1 MSNFLWVIV
10 ITFIAGCLGT
20 GLGGF
25 VGALFK
31 KDNSKIVSLL
41 LSFAAGVMLA
51 VVCFDLITSAINPE
65 PNVNVNIF
73 IVIGGIILGFGVVY
87 LLNLLIDKKTNKE
100 IKHIVENDDHP
111 KTADNLDEIIHSN
124 HYAEHANECIVDK
137 RKLLIAGIV
146 MVIAIALHNVP
157 EGMVIG
163 AAVANSGIATS
174 GSALALAIVIGLHNI
189 PEGMAISVPLITGG
203 TKKTKAV
210 FATALSGTPTV
221 LGAML
226 GYFLGT
232 LGPIW
237 LSIALTFA
245 SGAMLYVVFGEL
257 LPASILMWRSKIPA
271 IAILGGIFIGL
282 IIIFA

>member
-1 MSNFLWVIV
+1 MTNFLWVVV
-10 ITFIAGCLGT
+10 ITFIAGCIGT
-20 GLGGF
+20 GIGGF
-25 VGALFK
+25 IGALFK

-41 LSFAAGVMLA
+41 LSFAGGVMLA
-51 VVCFDLITSAINPE
+51 VVCFDLVTSAISPE
-65 PNVNVNIF
+65 DNMSVNIF
-73 IVIGGIILGFGVVY
+73 IVIGGLILGFGIIY
-87 LLNLLIDKKTNKE
+87 LLNLLIDKKTNTE
-100 IKHIVENDDHP
+100 VKHIIENEDHP

-124 HYAEHANECIVDK
+124 HYTEHANECFVDK
-137 RKLLIAGIV
+137 SKLLIAGLV
-146 MVIAIALHNVP
+146 MVFAIALHNVP

-163 AAVANSGIATS
+163 ASVANSGIATG

-203 TKKTKAV
+203 TKRFKAV
-210 FATALSGTPTV
+210 VVTAISGLPTV
-221 LGAML
+221 IGAML

-237 LSIALTFA
+237 LSLALSFA

-271 IAILGGIFIGL
+271 IAIMFGIFVGL
-282 IIIFA
+282 VIIFA